1 MQKIILF
8 TAIVLVAFVT
18 KLNAQEV
25 AALDP
30 SAGWSERQTVE
41 GSYKMQI
48 QNVTIGDRQNV
59 SSIKSIEKKVEGF
72 GNIMKS
78 IKPDLYLGKTVRLTG
93 YIKSENVKSWAGLWM
108 RTDYYKSKVLS
119 FDNMQNR
126 GISGTTD
133 WAKYEIVLFVP
144 QDATVISYGAILVG
158 TGQVWFD
165 DIKLEV
171 VEDSV
176 SETGSIKGRDVKY
189 ISFEARAE
197 AIADQIE
204 MITTEEKK
212 ALKQEVKAIDDQV
225 ESGKIS
231 KEKGDELKLSIA
243 TERAKNIET
252 QVAVEEEKLAQLV
265 KDKVDG
271 KFAEDGTKAKKK
283 GGTRIVMGGSSDNL
297 GENQTE
303 INLSSFKVY
312 NGKKDLIQKK
322 SRRTTSQ
329 FVFAAGLNNV
339 VTEGES
345 LNGSDFRVWGS
356 HFYELGLTY
365 NSRIFKNHNLLH
377 AKYGLSV
384 MYNNLRAT
392 DNRYFVETGNQ
403 TYLQTASVNL
413 DESRLRNVFLV
424 APVHLEFDFSGKRTD
439 KEGNSY
445 FKTHDSFRLGIGG
458 YGGFRVKSKQILK
471 YEENGNDIKIKEKG
485 DFNVSEFTYGLSGY
499 IGYGQT
505 SLYVKYD
512 LNPMFKNN
520 NIDQNNVSLGIR
532 FDFN

>member
-1 MQKIILF
+1 MQKIILYSV
-8 TAIVLVAFVT
+8 IVLVAFVT
-18 KLNAQEV
+18 KLNAQE
-25 AALDP
+25 AAAVDP
-30 SAGWSERQTVE
+30 SAGWSPRQTVA
-41 GSYKMQI
+41 GSYEMQI
-48 QNVTIGDRQNV
+48 QNVTSGERQNV
-59 SSIKSIEKKVEGF
+59 STIKSLEKKVEGF

-126 GISGTTD
+126 GIKGTTD

-144 QDATVISYGAILVG
+144 VDATVISYGALLDG
-158 TGQVWFD
+158 TGQIWFD
-165 DIKLEV
+165 DMKLEI
-171 VEDSV
+171 VEDTIP
-176 SETGSIKGRDVKY
+176 ETGRIKGREAKH
-189 ISFEARAE
+189 ISFETRAE
-197 AIADQIE
+197 AIASQME
-204 MITTEEKK
+204 MITNEEKI
-212 ALKQEVKAIDDQV
+212 ALKEEVKAIDDQM

-231 KEKGDELKLSIA
+231 KEKADELKMAIA
-243 TERAKNIET
+243 TERAKNIE
-252 QVAVEEEKLAQLV
+252 AKIAIEEEKLAQLV
-265 KDKVDG
+265 KDKVEG
-271 KFAEDGTKAKKK
+271 KFVEDTSKSKK
-283 GGTRIVMGGSSDNL
+283 GGTRIVMGGSSDNI

-303 INLSSFKVY
+303 INLSSFKIY
-312 NGKKDLIQKK
+312 NGKKDYIEKQSK
-322 SRRTTSQ
+322 RTTSQ

-345 LNGSDFRVWGS
+345 LKNSDFKVWGS

-365 NSRIFKNHNLLH
+365 NSRILKNHNLLH

-392 DNRYFVETGNQ
+392 DNRYFVKTGNE
-403 TYLQTASVNL
+403 TYLQTASIDL
-413 DESRLRNVFLV
+413 DESRFRNVFLV
-424 APVHLEFDFSGKRTD
+424 APVHLEFDFSGKKID

-458 YGGFRVKSKQILK
+458 YGGVRVKSKQILK
-471 YEENGNDIKIKEKG
+471 YEENGHNVKNKEKG
-485 DFNVSEFTYGLSGY
+485 DFNVSDFTYGLSGY

-512 LNPMFKNN
+512 INPMFKNN